1 MRLSLNLR
9 HSRFPFALRSLPRP
23 LYLAIALTLG
33 AGTLGAQATPDSAAR
48 RDSIAALQA
57 LQVRAA
63 YTPRVVGSAASA
75 TIMPDS
81 LPLAAAAPSMGEML
95 RRLPFLYVRQNS
107 RGEHELSIRGSESRQ
122 AAVLFEGVP
131 LSLTW
136 DARADVSAIPLAGVQ
151 QLHYVRGLS
160 SLLSGPNAIGGV
172 VSATLWTDHDSE
184 RAPARLARAALQ
196 ADQFGGTRSSATFG
210 GALRHSTTSS
220 LQYRFGAGMRDL
232 PGLARPHGVT
242 EPGRD
247 DALRLNTDN
256 RAIDAFAGL
265 RFEHEQGRYLSGFAT
280 ISDGERGVAPEL
292 HISTPR
298 LWRNPEVRRAIAG
311 LSAGTGAL
319 RNRLGLG
326 DAEVSLGLNDG
337 RTLINSYADRS
348 YASVTGTELGEDRT
362 ATLRVTFDQQIG
374 SRLVV
379 RGAFTESWVRY
390 LETINAAPALEYRQR
405 LSSAAT
411 ELDFRPSS
419 SLTLSAG
426 ISQDAAVTDEAGGRP
441 TLGRKDGVGW
451 RAGGT
456 WVLAEQGLRVH
467 ASASQRKRFPAL
479 RELYS
484 GALNRFEPNP
494 ALRPETA
501 HSAELG
507 AGLIRARFDLQAVL
521 FRQQIDDAVVRITR
535 PDRKFERINRDRFTS
550 TGIEL
555 TAGSM
560 LGRAALRGDLTL
572 QRARIADATVF
583 DPDLRRPEDVPDVFG
598 SLQAV
603 MPIGRGIETQA
614 RVRALGATRC
624 TNPDSNLLERQDG
637 AQAVDLG
644 VERRWGNSARM
655 FGRITAALQLENAFD
670 AAIYDKCGLPQ
681 AGRTLRLS
689 LRFG

>member
-1 MRLSLNLR
+1 MPR
-9 HSRFPFALRSLPRP
+9 ALH
-23 LYLAIALTLG
+23 LATALTLV
-33 AGTLGAQATPDSAAR
+33 AGTLGAQVAPDSAAR

-107 RGEHELSIRGSESRQ
+107 RGENELSIRGSESRQ

-131 LSLTW
+131 LTLTW

-172 VSATLWTDHDSE
+172 VSATLWTDHDGE
-184 RAPARLARAALQ
+184 RAPARLARAELQ
-196 ADQFGGTRSSATFG
+196 ADQFGGTRSTATFG
-210 GALRHSTTSS
+210 RALRHSATSS
-220 LQYRFGAGMRDL
+220 LQYRFGAGLRDL

-247 DALRLNTDN
+247 EPLRLNTDT

-265 RFEHEQGRYLSGFAT
+265 RYEHEQGRYLSGFAT
-280 ISDGERGVAPEL
+280 ITDGERGVAPEL
-292 HISTPR
+292 HIDTPR
-298 LWRNPEVRRAIAG
+298 LWRNPDVRRVIGG

-319 RNRLGLG
+319 RNGLGIG

-337 RTLINSYADRS
+337 RTLIHSYADRS

-362 ATLRVTFDQQIG
+362 ATLRVTFDQQVG
-374 SRLVV
+374 QRLVV

-411 ELDFRPSS
+411 ELDFRPSAA
-419 SLTLSAG
+419 LTLSAG
-426 ISQDAAVTDEAGGRP
+426 VSQDAATTDEAGGRP
-441 TLGRKDGVGW
+441 PLGRKDGVGW

-484 GALNRFEPNP
+484 GALDRFEPNP

-501 HSAELG
+501 HSAEVG
-507 AGLIRARFDLQAVL
+507 AGFIRARFDVQTVV
-521 FRQQIDDAVVRITR
+521 FRQQIDNAVVRITLPSAR
-535 PDRKFERINRDRFTS
+535 FQRVNRDRFTS
-550 TGIEL
+550 SGVEL
-555 TAGSM
+555 TAGTM
-560 LGRAALRGDLTL
+560 LGRAALRGDVTL
-572 QRARIADATVF
+572 QQARIADATVF
-583 DPDLRRPEDVPDVFG
+583 DPDLRRPEDVPEVFG

-603 MPIGRGIETQA
+603 MPVGRGVEAQA
-614 RVRALGATRC
+614 RMRALGATRC
-624 TNPDSNLLERQDG
+624 TNPDSNRPERQGG
-637 AQAVDLG
+637 ARAVDLG
-644 VERRWGNSARM
+644 IERRWGSAARI

-689 LRFG
+689 VRLG

>member
-1 MRLSLNLR
+1 MPR
-9 HSRFPFALRSLPRP
+9 ALQ
-23 LYLAIALTLG
+23 LATALTLV
-33 AGTLGAQATPDSAAR
+33 AGTLGAQVAPDSAAR

-75 TIMPDS
+75 TIMPES

-107 RGEHELSIRGSESRQ
+107 RGENELSIRGSESRQ

-131 LSLTW
+131 LTLTW

-184 RAPARLARAALQ
+184 RAPARVARAELQ

-210 GALRHSTTSS
+210 GALRHSATSS

-247 DALRLNTDN
+247 EALRLNTDN

-265 RFEHEQGRYLSGFAT
+265 RYEHEQGRYLSGFAT
-280 ISDGERGVAPEL
+280 ITDGERGVAPEL
-292 HISTPR
+292 HISSPR

-319 RNRLGLG
+319 RSRLGIG

-362 ATLRVTFDQQIG
+362 ATLRVTFDQQVG

-390 LETINAAPALEYRQR
+390 LETIDAAPALEYRQR

-411 ELDFRPSS
+411 ELDYRPLA

-426 ISQDAAVTDEAGGRP
+426 ISQDAAATDEAGGRP
-441 TLGRKDGVGW
+441 PLGRRDGVGW

-501 HSAELG
+501 HSAEFG
-507 AGLIRARFDLQAVL
+507 AGLIRTQFDVQAVV
-521 FRQQIDDAVVRITR
+521 FRQRIDDAVVRITR

-550 TGIEL
+550 SGVEL
-555 TAGSM
+555 TAGTM
-560 LGRAALRGDLTL
+560 LGRAALRGDVTV
-572 QRARIADATVF
+572 QHARIADATVF
-583 DPDLRRPEDVPDVFG
+583 DPDLRRPEDVPEVFG

-603 MPIGRGIETQA
+603 VPLGRGIETQA

-644 VERRWGNSARM
+644 VERRWGNAKRI

-670 AAIYDKCGLPQ
+670 AAIYDRCGLPQ
-681 AGRTLRLS
+681 AGRTLRLG